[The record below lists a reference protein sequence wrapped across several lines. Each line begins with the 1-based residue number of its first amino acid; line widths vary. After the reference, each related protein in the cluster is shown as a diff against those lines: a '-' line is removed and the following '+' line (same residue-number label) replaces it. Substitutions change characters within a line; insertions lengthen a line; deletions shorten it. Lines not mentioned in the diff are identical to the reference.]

1 MSAVAGTTVVGHRR
15 GRVRLRL
22 SRSHLG
28 FTLAVAFLGIVVL
41 GAILAPL
48 TAPYDPAAIDLLN
61 PSAGLSS
68 QHLLGTNALGSD
80 TLSQLLWGARPSL
93 IGPVILV
100 LAAAI
105 VGSAVGI
112 ASAWKGGIWDAIT
125 SRAIDVLFAFPSL
138 IIALIVIALTGP
150 GLEAAILGLLPGY
163 AAFIARVVRSVALRE
178 RNLPYIAALVTQ
190 GQGGFQI
197 CARHLVP
204 NLYPVIV
211 TQAVASLSYALLDL
225 AALSFLGVGAQG
237 STPDWGTMLS
247 EAQTNLVKG
256 HSGELV
262 VVGTVLV
269 ATVVALN
276 VVSDRFVMRDE
287 LRRPGR

>member
-1 MSAVAGTTVVGHRR
+1 MSALPGTLGLGRRPGRIRAG
-15 GRVRLRL
+15 L
-22 SRSHLG
+22 SRSNLG
-28 FTLAVAFLGIVVL
+28 FTLAAAFLALVVL

-48 TAPYDPAAIDLLN
+48 IAPYDPAAIDLAA
-61 PSAGLSS
+61 PSAGFSS
-68 QHLLGTNALGSD
+68 NHLLGTDALGRD
-80 TLSQLLWGARPSL
+80 TLSQLLWGARPAL

-105 VGSAVGI
+105 VGSAIGI
-112 ASAWKGGIWDAIT
+112 SAAWKGGVYDAIV
-125 SRAIDVLFAFPSL
+125 SRAVDVLFAFPSL
-138 IIALIVIALTGP
+138 IIALILIALTGP

-178 RNLPYIAALVTQ
+178 RNLPYIAACVTQ

-204 NLYPVIV
+204 NLFPVIV
-211 TQAVASLSYALLDL
+211 TQSVASLSYALLDL

-237 STPDWGTMLS
+237 STPDWGAMLS

-256 HSGELV
+256 HSGELI
-262 VVGTVLV
+262 VVGSALV

-276 VVSDRFVMRDE
+276 VVTDRFVMRNE
-287 LRRPGR
+287 QRRAGR

>member
-1 MSAVAGTTVVGHRR
+1 MSALPGTLGLGRRR
-15 GRVRLRL
+15 GRIRAGI
-22 SRSHLG
+22 SRSNLG
-28 FTLAVAFLGIVVL
+28 FTLAVGFLAIVVL

-48 TAPYDPAAIDLLN
+48 IAPYDPAAIDLAA
-61 PSAGLSS
+61 PSAGFSS
-68 QHLLGTNALGSD
+68 EHLLGTDALGRD
-80 TLSQLLWGARPSL
+80 TLSQLFWGARPAL

-105 VGSAVGI
+105 VGSAFGI
-112 ASAWKGGIWDAIT
+112 SAAWKGGVYDAIV

-138 IIALIVIALTGP
+138 IIALILIALTGP

-178 RNLPYIAALVTQ
+178 RNLPYIAACVAQ

-204 NLYPVIV
+204 NLFPVIV
-211 TQAVASLSYALLDL
+211 TQSVASLSYALLDL
-225 AALSFLGVGAQG
+225 AALSFLGVGTQG
-237 STPDWGTMLS
+237 STPDWGAMLA

-256 HSGELV
+256 HAGELL

-269 ATVVALN
+269 ATVVSLN
-276 VVSDRFVMRDE
+276 VISDRFVMRDE
-287 LRRPGR
+287 QRRAGR